1 MKFYLEHSVQDK
13 KITADATKAKVGVE
27 GRDCQETLNVF
38 CRKPTDFF
46 VSFFACHLPA
56 TNFPLGS
63 CKVTLTCMFKPCGQE
78 GKKKKKK
85 KNR

>member
-1 MKFYLEHSVQDK
+1 MQDK

-27 GRDCQETLNVF
+27 GRDCQETVYVF

-46 VSFFACHLPA
+46 VSVSFFACHLSA

-78 GKKKKKK
+78 GKK
-85 KNR
+85 R

>member
-46 VSFFACHLPA
+46 VSLSLRAISLQLI
-56 TNFPLGS
+56 FP
-63 CKVTLTCMFKPCGQE
+63 
-78 GKKKKKK
+78 
-85 KNR
+85 